1 MGGRGWALGLLLATL
16 IATPA
21 AAAQDAPWVTGESDP
36 ENLRLFVVTVGPGQ
50 DENFSLFGHSA
61 LIVEDQLTGHE
72 TMYNY
77 GTRPVNNTVTAVKV
91 AFGAAD
97 FMLSDNNVDKSFKLY
112 RDVDREIRVQR
123 LNLTPEQRL
132 EVAQQVG
139 HDMEPGNRTY
149 AYDYFQD
156 NCSTKLRDILDRV
169 LDGQLRN
176 QTQATADETY
186 RSTFRS
192 YLTGSLH
199 EDFVVSMMVNAEFD
213 EPLTRWQTM
222 YLPDEFEHELEQTE
236 VEGPNGTTRPL
247 VAQSF
252 TVYESDLTVPE
263 DPETRWPATLALGLV
278 SGGLLVALGLASRS
292 RPRVRMALHGA
303 SSLAALLLGV
313 AGFLLLG
320 GWLFTGHGTFAWNEN
335 LLLASPIAI
344 AAVPYGIREFVGTP
358 RPRRRLAV
366 WIIAAAPVVLALPLE
381 LAGLL
386 PQNNVMHVAFF
397 APLALG
403 AAAGNLLDRR
413 DLVRAFLEER

>member
-1 MGGRGWALGLLLATL
+1 MGGRGWALVILLATMV
-16 IATPA
+16 ATPA

-50 DENFSLFGHSA
+50 DENFSVFGHSA
-61 LIVEDQLTGHE
+61 LIVEDRLTGDE

-77 GTRPVNNTVTAVKV
+77 GTRPVNSTETAVKV

-97 FMLSDNNVDKSFKLY
+97 FMLSGNNVDKSFKLY
-112 RDVDREIRVQR
+112 REVDREIRVQR

-149 AYDYFQD
+149 SYDYFRD
-156 NCSTKLRDILDRV
+156 NCSTKLRDILDDV
-169 LDGQLRN
+169 LGGQLRN
-176 QTQATADETY
+176 QTEETVDETY

-192 YLTGSLH
+192 YLTGSLV
-199 EDFVVSMMVNAEFD
+199 EDFLVSMMVNAEFD

-222 YLPDEFEHELEQTE
+222 YLPDGLERELEQTE
-236 VEGPNGTTRPL
+236 VEGANGTTRSL

-252 TVYESDLTVPE
+252 TVYESDHTVPDE
-263 DPETRWPATLALGLV
+263 PETRWPVTLVLGLVAGGALLALGLAAR
-278 SGGLLVALGLASRS
+278 G
-292 RPRVRMALHGA
+292 RPRVRKALHGT
-303 SSLAALLLGV
+303 SSLAALLLGA
-313 AGFLLLG
+313 AGLLVLG

-335 LLLASPIAI
+335 LLVASPIAI
-344 AAVPYGIREFVGTP
+344 AAVPYGIRELWGTP

-366 WIIAAAPVVLALPLE
+366 WVASAAPALVALPLE
-381 LAGLL
+381 LFGLL

-397 APLALG
+397 APLAIG

-413 DLVRAFLEER
+413 DLVREFLEER